1 MISMKKI
8 FTLFLIATLLV
19 ACKKTKVDGSSL
31 KAFQNSTNDIASQLS
46 TLQQVKFNEAL
57 YIIKKFGVEGE
68 NDREELTAMAKLLQG
83 KTAEEI
89 FTMADTI
96 AQKEGIEWKSTA
108 PPSLGNMKIFEDSTD
123 LTEKDPSDVEAEKL
137 AIHTKVAARDSL
149 VGVKSIQIIPKLTD
163 AQGNP
168 ITFEGATLETTLE
181 IVSGGQKIY
190 TAKNIMQ
197 DHHFRGFTLAYSALS
212 EDKIVDGKIDI
223 HVQVNTKHRK
233 LKMVKIGELVN
244 MKALRPIVEKQEIIV
259 DEDENFDDE
268 SSSENSH
275 VQHKQQPKVAV
286 QKFLNH
292 VGNQNLRAA
301 FDASNNPAWGSYDHF
316 SNPNSGFGN
325 VKSISI
331 KNITEKNNKEDRAT
345 VNATYDVVDKNG
357 NTITVNASF
366 GLKNINGEWKIVS
379 YSL

>member
-1 MISMKKI
+1 MKKI

-89 FTMADTI
+89 FTMADAI

-223 HVQVNTKHRK
+223 HVQVSTKNRK
-233 LKMVKIGELVN
+233 LKMVKIGEPVN
-244 MKALRPIVEKQEIIV
+244 MKALRPIVEKQEVIV

>member
-1 MISMKKI
+1 MKKI

-89 FTMADTI
+89 FTMADAI

-197 DHHFRGFTLAYSALS
+197 DHRFRGFTLAYSALS

-223 HVQVNTKHRK
+223 HVQVNTKNRK
-233 LKMVKIGELVN
+233 LKMVKIGEPVN
-244 MKALRPIVEKQEIIV
+244 MKALRPIVEKQEVIV